1 MRSLCIRPRVSRRS
15 DAKAPGWRGRKEII
29 VECFSIKKKK
39 KDFWGF
45 FRVREKV
52 SEHKSYLQ
60 NKIYWSGAERETEGE
75 KNSTFK
81 AA

>member
-1 MRSLCIRPRVSRRS
+1 MCHAGVMLKLPAGGGEKKSSWNAFPL
-15 DAKAPGWRGRKEII
+15 
-29 VECFSIKKKK
+29 KKK